1 MKKNEYQ
8 VGDNYRTNPLSHSPG
23 GSVIKIHYDTEIKI
37 YDKVKNPKKYLA
49 SVAHKIN
56 VQGISKIEVNDK
68 PFWDSQDNSWNLFN
82 QGG

>member
-8 VGDNYRTNPLSHSPG
+8 VEDRYRTNPLSHEPG
-23 GSVIKIHYDTEIKI
+23 GSVVKIHYDTEVKI

-56 VQGISKIEVNDK
+56 VAGIRKIEVNGE
-68 PFWDSQDNSWNLFN
+68 PFWEPGPTTWKLFD
-82 QGG
+82 